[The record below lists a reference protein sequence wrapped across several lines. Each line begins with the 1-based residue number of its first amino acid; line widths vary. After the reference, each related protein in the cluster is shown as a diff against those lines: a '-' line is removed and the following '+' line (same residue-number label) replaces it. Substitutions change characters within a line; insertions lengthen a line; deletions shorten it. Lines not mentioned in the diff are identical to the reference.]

1 MMLYN
6 DKPLNTIPM
15 PEVKQP
21 RDDFLDAEEAY
32 KATYETIDKYNTPE
46 ILELENK
53 ILEAIDTG
61 EFGVR
66 IKGDISEIAR
76 RYFTNK
82 NYKIIDGY
90 EKNGFDCIHYININ
104 WNKEK

>member
-1 MMLYN
+1 MICSDN
-6 DKPLNTIPM
+6 QFHRIPM

-21 RDDFLDAEEAY
+21 RDDFLDAKEAY
-32 KATYETIDKYNTPE
+32 KATNEIIGEYNTAE
-46 ILELENK
+46 ILKLKNK
-53 ILEAIDTG
+53 ILETIDAG
-61 EFGVR
+61 EFSVC

-82 NYKIIDGY
+82 NYKIIDAY
-90 EKNGFDCIHYININ
+90 ERNGDDFIHYTNIN

>member
-1 MMLYN
+1 MLYD

-15 PEVKQP
+15 PKVKTP

-32 KATYETIDKYNTPE
+32 KATNEIIGEYNTAE

-53 ILEAIDTG
+53 ILETIDAG
-61 EFGVR
+61 EFGVC

-76 RYFTNK
+76 RYFINK
-82 NYKIIDGY
+82 NYKIIDAY
-90 EKNGFDCIHYININ
+90 ERNGDDFIHYTNIN